1 MVFVIIKITA
11 IAMVGIHSKKLKGV
25 MKCDIAEL

>member
-11 IAMVGIHSKKLKGV
+11 IAMVGIHSKKTERSNKMRYSG
-25 MKCDIAEL
+25 I